1 MANCSACECH
11 ADSTFRVEGMDC
23 HEEVALLERRLTRLE
38 GVHGISADVLGQR
51 LRVSHDTARV
61 SASHIAEAVAD
72 TGMRAW
78 IDHDEAA
85 PHRDPMAQRRF
96 VMLVLSG
103 AMLGTA
109 SVLHLAGVA
118 RGLEVAL
125 CLAAIAAGGVFT
137 VRRAVTAARHLS
149 LDINFLMTVAVVGA
163 LALGEWFEAASVV
176 FLFAL
181 AQWLEARSLD
191 RARRAIGELME
202 LAPSEVT
209 VRREGRDTR
218 VAADAVAVGETMI
231 LRPGEKIAL
240 DAEVSAGESDVDQ
253 SPVTGESV
261 PAPKAPGD
269 RLYAGS
275 INGHGALEARVTHL
289 GRDSTLARIIHL
301 VERAQAQR
309 APVQAFVDRF
319 ARLYTP
325 LVIAL
330 AGLVAVVPPLSGAG
344 PFSEWIYRALVLLV
358 ISCPCALVISTP
370 VSIVSALSAAARHGV
385 LIKGGVHLE
394 RIGHVRC
401 VAFDKTGTLTSGRLE
416 VKDVVPVN
424 GGSASAVL
432 SAAAAIEARSEHL
445 IGRAIVRH
453 AHAAGLAPAPAS
465 AFRALPGRGAEA
477 QIDGQPWLLG
487 NHRLFQERGLCT
499 DAVHAELA
507 RAASRGQTAV
517 VLAAGGEAVGLI
529 AVADEVRSAARGA
542 LADLRHHGVAHLAM
556 LTGDSDATAQAI
568 AREVGVDEVR
578 ADLLP
583 EHKVDAIAG
592 LRRAHGVVAMVG
604 DGVNDAPALAAAD
617 VGLAMGV
624 AGSDASLETADVAL
638 MADDLA
644 KVPFVI
650 RLGRATLRNIKAN
663 IAVALGLKAVF
674 LVMAVGGQATLW
686 MAVVAD
692 MGASLIVVAN
702 GLRLLR
708 VR

>member
-1 MANCSACECH
+1 MANCSACESH

-51 LRVSHDTARV
+51 LRVSHDAARV

-85 PHRDPMAQRRF
+85 PQRDPMAQRRF

-125 CLAAIAAGGVFT
+125 CLAAIATGGVFT

-330 AGLVAVVPPLSGAG
+330 AGLVAVVPPLAGAG

-394 RIGHVRC
+394 RIGHIRC

-432 SAAAAIEARSEHL
+432 SAAAAIEARSEHP

-465 AFRALPGRGAEA
+465 VFRALPGRGAEA

-674 LVMAVGGQATLW
+674 LVMAVAGQATLW

>member
-38 GVHGISADVLGQR
+38 GVHAISADVLGQR
-51 LRVSHDTARV
+51 LRVSHDAARV

-209 VRREGRDTR
+209 VRRDGRDTR

-394 RIGHVRC
+394 RIGHIRC

-424 GGSASAVL
+424 GGSTSAVL

-465 AFRALPGRGAEA
+465 VFRALPGRGAEA

-674 LVMAVGGQATLW
+674 LVMAVAGQATLW